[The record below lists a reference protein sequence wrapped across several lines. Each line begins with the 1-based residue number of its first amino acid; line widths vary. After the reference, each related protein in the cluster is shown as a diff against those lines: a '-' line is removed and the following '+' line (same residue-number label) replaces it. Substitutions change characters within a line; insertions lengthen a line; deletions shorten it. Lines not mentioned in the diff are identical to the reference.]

1 MSRSSLASGL
11 KIARFFGIT
20 IRVHWSWLLFFFL
33 MVFLLATQFLPMSDA
48 ADGGLW
54 WKGGE
59 SLNKFYQF
67 AQAHPDAS
75 RDEVA
80 RAVGLDLWPE
90 WQYWVLAAVGTLG
103 LFVCVLAHELAH
115 SLVAK
120 SNGMEVEGITLFIFG
135 GVARLRDEAQGPSA
149 EFKVAAAGPLMSLAI
164 GAACGIFYVALQG
177 IIPEQAQVLLFYFAF
192 TNVMLAAFNLLPGF
206 PLDGGRLLRA
216 VLWKVTGS
224 VRRATAVASGT
235 GKFLGMMLI
244 VFGIYLM
251 WDYWRQT
258 GQLTFGPLWFIFIG
272 LFLRSA
278 AEAGYQQVALREAFT
293 GLKVRDILQSGIV
306 AVAPDLTLE
315 QLVDEYF
322 YRYRYRSFPV
332 LEGER
337 LGGMIGLKDVQ
348 SVSRALWPEVRVRD
362 AMHRVQEA
370 NLVHPDDDLLNV
382 FRKMTSEDKGH
393 LPVADGGRLV
403 GIVTRHDIMNL
414 IQIKTDL
421 AEEAAVRGRA

>member
-20 IRVHWSWLLFFFL
+20 IRVHWSWLVIFFL
-33 MVFLLATQFLPMSDA
+33 MVFSLATYLLPAGDA
-48 ADGGLW
+48 AGGGPW
-54 WKGGE
+54 WKGDKDLARVDRF
-59 SLNKFYQF
+59 S
-67 AQAHPDAS
+67 QAHPRAT

-90 WQYWVLAAVGTLG
+90 WQYWVLAAVGTLA

-120 SNGMEVEGITLFIFG
+120 SNGIAVEGITLFIFG
-135 GVARLRDEAQGPSA
+135 GVARLAEEARGPGV

-164 GAACGIFYVALQG
+164 GAACGIIYLAMGRSL
-177 IIPEQAQVLLFYFAF
+177 PEQAQVLLFYFAF
-192 TNVMLAAFNLLPGF
+192 INVMLVAFNLLPGF

-216 VLWKVTGS
+216 ILWKVTGS
-224 VRRATAVASGT
+224 VRRATAVTSGT
-235 GKFLGMMLI
+235 GKFLGTTLI
-244 VFGIYLM
+244 VLGIYFI

-293 GLKVRDILQSGIV
+293 GLKVRDILQSGII

-337 LGGMIGLKDVQ
+337 LAGMIGLKDVQ

>member
-1 MSRSSLASGL
+1 
-11 KIARFFGIT
+11 
-20 IRVHWSWLLFFFL
+20 
-33 MVFLLATQFLPMSDA
+33 
-48 ADGGLW
+48 
-54 WKGGE
+54 
-59 SLNKFYQF
+59 
-67 AQAHPDAS
+67 
-75 RDEVA
+75 
-80 RAVGLDLWPE
+80 
-90 WQYWVLAAVGTLG
+90 
-103 LFVCVLAHELAH
+103 
-115 SLVAK
+115 
-120 SNGMEVEGITLFIFG
+120 
-135 GVARLRDEAQGPSA
+135 
-149 EFKVAAAGPLMSLAI
+149 
-164 GAACGIFYVALQG
+164 
-177 IIPEQAQVLLFYFAF
+177 
-192 TNVMLAAFNLLPGF
+192 
-206 PLDGGRLLRA
+206 
-216 VLWKVTGS
+216 
-224 VRRATAVASGT
+224 
-235 GKFLGMMLI
+235 
-244 VFGIYLM
+244 
-251 WDYWRQT
+251 
-258 GQLTFGPLWFIFIG
+258 LWFIFIG

-293 GLKVRDILQSGIV
+293 GLKVRDILQSGII